1 MEAGGNSRRMDL
13 QAMTTT
19 PLASVPGRPG
29 ESEHQ
34 GQPGAMTKVSPKR
47 ILTAAS
53 SSGSGK
59 QRMSDLVV
67 FQVMIKI
74 RKHH

>member
-1 MEAGGNSRRMDL
+1 VGKMEAGGNSRRMDL
-13 QAMTTT
+13 QAMTTA
-19 PLASVPGRPG
+19 PLTSASGRPG

-34 GQPGAMTKVSPKR
+34 GQPGVMTKMSPRR

-59 QRMSDLVV
+59 KRLSE
-67 FQVMIKI
+67 
-74 RKHH
+74 